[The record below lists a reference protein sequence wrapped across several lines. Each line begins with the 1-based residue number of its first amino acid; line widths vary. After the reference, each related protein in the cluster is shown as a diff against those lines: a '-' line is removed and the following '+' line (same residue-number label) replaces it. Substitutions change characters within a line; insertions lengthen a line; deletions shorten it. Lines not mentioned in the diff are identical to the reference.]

1 MRTLSVWSLVALSL
15 LTALV
20 GGCSSKTSD
29 KSGYDLS
36 LIPITQGGQE
46 GFIDWEGN
54 YAIVPQF
61 ASVDFFQEGL
71 SCVQDYSGL
80 YGFINKKGAYVI
92 PPTYVLASSFSEGIA
107 IVAEPGGY
115 LQGIDKKGKTLFT
128 CEEAQRLGDF
138 HDGMAVFMSAE
149 GKYGAIDRKGN
160 EVIAPTFAFIDSFAD
175 GLAAF
180 QDERGQY
187 GFIDKKGQYVIN
199 PQFAEVSH
207 FANGLAVVSNGSKYG
222 FIDKKGNYV
231 INPQFDY
238 AEPFT
243 EGVAL
248 VVQGFSCGYID
259 AKGQYVINP
268 QFRLS
273 TSFRDG
279 IAVALSG
286 EGGLCGM
293 IDKSGIYKVNPQF
306 DDVGYCDKRGAIVK
320 SGDKWGIVDPKGK
333 YIVMPQF
340 DNLTLPERFY
350 EYTRG
355 SWLLLRSQYYDTTEL
370 ISNLQA
376 FLGGSSTSV
385 CGYNQA
391 TTYGSVRASGKKHDI
406 YSRDVATFDQTIEL
420 AKGIKISDP
429 RLSFDGDVVIR
440 YGFFYR
446 RTEYDLDRRA
456 RQFSFSIA
464 LDDALTPF
472 LPTIMYTLKANLG
485 QQYLLIDPYQDESE
499 SAKLRAVTLK
509 IKQDLGSYIHFV
521 FDFPE
526 YTGEEALIEE
536 AEATDAE
543 EASDVVDGQEEKDPQ
558 PSGTEKEA
566 ARGETKKAAP
576 ASTQKAPQAETREV
590 QKPVAKPASK
600 PASQPSWQNAEVRAR
615 DGYAIVRE
623 SKSSS
628 GEVID
633 TIDNGTKVS
642 VLVLDKEWCEIK
654 WQGETAYIRK
664 QDVALL

>member
-1 MRTLSVWSLVALSL
+1 MRTLSICSLVALSL
-15 LTALV
+15 LTVLV

-29 KSGYDLS
+29 NSAYDLS
-36 LIPITQGGQE
+36 LIPIRQGAQE

-61 ASVDFFQEGL
+61 AGVSFFQEGL

-80 YGFINKKGAYVI
+80 YGFINKKGTYVI

-107 IVAEPGGY
+107 IVTEPGGY
-115 LQGIDKKGKTLFT
+115 LQGIDKKGKVLFT
-128 CEEAQRLGDF
+128 CEMAQRLGDF
-138 HDGMAVFMSAE
+138 HDGVAVFMSLE

-160 EVIAPTFAFIDSFAD
+160 EVIAPTSAFIDSFSD

-199 PQFAEVSH
+199 PQFAEVSR

-222 FIDKKGNYV
+222 FIDKKGHYV

-238 AEPFT
+238 AEPFS

-248 VVQGFSCGYID
+248 VAQGFSCGYID
-259 AKGQYVINP
+259 TKGQYVINP

-279 IAVALSG
+279 IAIAISG

-293 IDKSGIYKVNPQF
+293 MDKSGTYKVNPQF
-306 DDVGYCDKRGAIVK
+306 DEVGYWCKRGAIVK

-333 YIVMPQF
+333 YTVMPQF
-340 DNLTLPERFY
+340 DNLKLPERFY
-350 EYTRG
+350 EYSRG
-355 SWLLLRSQYYDTTEL
+355 SWLLLRSQHYDTSEL

-376 FLGGSSTSV
+376 FLGSSSTSV

-391 TTYGSVRASGKKHDI
+391 TTYGSVRASGKKHEI
-406 YSRDVATFDQTIEL
+406 YSRDVATFDQTVEL
-420 AKGIKISDP
+420 AKGIKISNP
-429 RLSFDGDVVIR
+429 SLSFDGNVVIR
-440 YGFFYR
+440 YGFFFR
-446 RTEYDLDRRA
+446 STEYDLDRRA
-456 RQFSFSIA
+456 RQFSFSIG

-485 QQYLLIDPYQDESE
+485 QQYLLVDPYQEESD
-499 SAKLRAVTLK
+499 SAKHRAVTLK
-509 IKQDLGSYIHFV
+509 IKQDLGSYIRFV

-526 YTGEEALIEE
+526 YTGEEAPIEE
-536 AEATDAE
+536 VEAIDTE
-543 EASDVVDGQEEKDPQ
+543 EASDVADVQAEEPQ
-558 PSGTEKEA
+558 PSGAERDAVREEA
-566 ARGETKKAAP
+566 KKAVP
-576 ASTQKAPQAETREV
+576 SSTPKAPQSEKREV
-590 QKPVAKPASK
+590 QKPAPKPASK
-600 PASQPSWQNAEVRAR
+600 PASKPSWQNAEVKAR

-633 TIDNGTKVS
+633 TIDNGTRVS
-642 VLVLDKEWCEIK
+642 VLVLDQEWCQIK